1 MGKPHARPPT
11 QGCWQERGLRGG
23 HRGGWGGQQQGSP
36 PPFWGGKKKEVKLNE
51 KRIPPPLTQV
61 FSIPLKMTVEK
72 KRQGWKATRKK
83 ARFTPRELK
92 PVSRA
97 SVSQRRGLRR
107 GRAGTGPEP
116 GLLALLITPL
126 LLPQKTH
133 WQQGRRPKATRRPAS
148 LALLSHTPFLE
159 HGHTPPR
166 CTQLPS
172 LHEAFP
178 DLQSD
183 TLSSRHLCLL
193 VTNSTHIYLLHVCH
207 VRRIFLDA

>member
-1 MGKPHARPPT
+1 MGGEEASSKGPH
-11 QGCWQERGLRGG
+11 LL
-23 HRGGWGGQQQGSP
+23 
-36 PPFWGGKKKEVKLNE
+36 FGGKKKEVKLNE

-61 FSIPLKMTVEK
+61 FSIPLKMTLEK

-126 LLPQKTH
+126 PLPQKTH

-148 LALLSHTPFLE
+148 LALFSHTPFLE